1 MNRAD
6 GFSDLAFFAT
16 VMRCG
21 SLAAA
26 AQEMGVTAPSVSK
39 RLAAVE
45 ERLGVR
51 LLQRTT
57 RRMSLTPEG
66 ERYWVDGAA
75 VLAEL
80 ESLERSIAG
89 SKATPQGLLRV
100 SATLGFGR
108 KFIAPALARFAK
120 LHPAVEV
127 QLHLS
132 DKVVN
137 LVEQGFDLGIRFGE
151 LPDAR
156 ITARLLARNR
166 RMLCAAPAYL
176 ESEGT
181 PLTPRELLRHR
192 CIFIRESDE
201 TFGTWHLTNGARQE
215 AVKVRGPLSTND
227 GESALGWAMEGHGIL
242 MRSQWDAA
250 AALKAALL
258 IPVMPEW
265 KFPPADI
272 YVVFPTRDHLSAKS
286 RALID
291 FLLDEF
297 AVHRH
302 EGDATTGTW

>member
-1 MNRAD
+1 MNRSN
-6 GFSDLAFFAT
+6 GFSDLAFFAN

-26 AQEMGVTAPSVSK
+26 AQEMGVSAPSVSK
-39 RLAAVE
+39 RLAALE
-45 ERLGVR
+45 DRLGVR

-66 ERYWVDGAA
+66 ERYWVEGAA

-80 ESLERSIAG
+80 EALERGIAG

-108 KFIAPALARFAK
+108 KHIAPALARFAAA
-120 LHPAVEV
+120 HPAVEL

-132 DKVVN
+132 DKPVN
-137 LVEQGFDLGIRFGE
+137 LVEQAFDLGIRFGE

-156 ITARLLARNR
+156 ISARLLARNNR
-166 RMLCAAPAYL
+166 LLCAAPSYL
-176 ESEGT
+176 RQQGT
-181 PLTPRELLRHR
+181 PLTPRELLAHR

-201 TFGTWHLTNGARQE
+201 TFGTWNLHNGARHE
-215 AVKVRGPLSTND
+215 SVKVRGALSTND
-227 GESALGWAMEGHGIL
+227 GEAALTWAINGLGIL
-242 MRSQWDAA
+242 MRSQWDAV
-250 AALKAALL
+250 AALKSGQLV
-258 IPVMPEW
+258 PVLQGW
-265 KFPPADI
+265 KAPPADI

-291 FLLDEF
+291 FLLDDF
-297 AVHRH
+297 ADNRRV
-302 EGDATTGTW
+302 ANALTGTW

>member
-6 GFSDLAFFAT
+6 RFSDLAFFAT

-21 SLAAA
+21 SLATA
-26 AQEMGVTAPSVSK
+26 AQEMGVTAPAVSK
-39 RLAAVE
+39 RLAALE

-89 SKATPQGLLRV
+89 SRATPQGLLRV

-108 KFIAPALARFAK
+108 KYIAPAIARFAQT
-120 LHPAVEV
+120 HPAVEL

-132 DKVVN
+132 DKPVN
-137 LVEQGFDLGIRFGE
+137 LVEQRFDLAIRFGE

-156 ITARLLARNR
+156 ITARLLARNT

-176 ESEGT
+176 RREGI
-181 PLTPRELLRHR
+181 PLTPRELITHR
-192 CIFIRESDE
+192 CIFIREGDE
-201 TFGTWHLTNGARQE
+201 TFGTWNLNNGAKQE
-215 AVKVRGPLSTND
+215 SVKVRGALSTND
-227 GESALGWAMEGHGIL
+227 GESALGWAIEGHGIL
-242 MRSQWDAA
+242 MRSQWDASTP
-250 AALKAALL
+250 LKAGQLV
-258 IPVMPEW
+258 PVMREW
-265 KFPPADI
+265 KLPPADI

-291 FLLDEF
+291 FLLEEF
-297 AVHRH
+297 SEHRV
-302 EGDATTGTW
+302 DSNSVTGTW